1 MSLTT
6 TVKNGFD
13 NTFDFNDNDEKGVLS
28 KGLGIAAQTAWDT
41 VKTKISSEALNLV
54 GIGDGAATWGES
66 FTAAGTANAYEAIS
80 GNEMGFMSKMAL
92 TQSIAY
98 GVHKFNGPD
107 SEGGSMLKNLG
118 LGGLAAGGLAAG
130 TEVLSKMNAGDGIS
144 NAFDQLFEKIGDYA
158 DKFLGEDNFLSK
170 TIDKLGFS
178 KNNDIKNEESLGLS
192 KSQSDYFDNFDSESK
207 LKDFISDDKNE
218 EKGRMKKGLT
228 NNMPKLELGNWKK
241 NAVKALFEGLFCYL
255 LNNAQQ
261 IQELNMFKKS
271 MLALSL
277 SIAMGSSYVA
287 NAQNIAPVQMPIDI
301 QQEITK
307 YSDIIVK
314 LKNKLSEQENY
325 NNILEEKLHNAKDL
339 YTNID
344 PAHITSQ
351 QIDNLNNIIS
361 TLSITIDKN
370 TINNLDLSR
379 KINILEGF
387 LENYKNKK
395 IKEIEYVQ
403 AKVEKEVVLD
413 VNQESISPEKV
424 LQAETL
430 QKNNDIDETIK
441 KDAVENSSENQ
452 APVKDSA
459 TSEIIQKNVVKKE
472 IESEVSEKA
481 IVEGNISENDDKDFI
496 TTLGEKIENV
506 VIWFKELFGIQ
517 DSMNAN
523 EYVSKEEPSEIAI
536 EMEKTKKIELA
547 RIKAL
552 EEKESNDKK
561 ELENKKIEISE
572 TPLILE
578 NKVIDKDTGVT
589 GVNLNNEI
597 EEETK
602 DSDANSELNEFLSQ
616 NEEINTD
623 EVSEKPE
630 SVSPLTKDNDEVQN
644 FIDQDKES
652 IIKNDSTQEDKE
664 FEKSSIDE
672 ENKIIK
678 EEKNNSLTSEIKGS
692 EVESSI
698 SEPIGN
704 VVHQSDDSHDLSSPL
719 LEPIL
724 YAVKKGDNLT
734 KIVKNH
740 FGIKSNQDIVNKVQ
754 EIASLNGIQAKD
766 LIHIGDVIRIS

>member
-1 MSLTT
+1 L
-6 TVKNGFD
+6 
-13 NTFDFNDNDEKGVLS
+13 
-28 KGLGIAAQTAWDT
+28 
-41 VKTKISSEALNLV
+41 
-54 GIGDGAATWGES
+54 
-66 FTAAGTANAYEAIS
+66 
-80 GNEMGFMSKMAL
+80 
-92 TQSIAY
+92 
-98 GVHKFNGPD
+98 
-107 SEGGSMLKNLG
+107 
-118 LGGLAAGGLAAG
+118 
-130 TEVLSKMNAGDGIS
+130 
-144 NAFDQLFEKIGDYA
+144 
-158 DKFLGEDNFLSK
+158 
-170 TIDKLGFS
+170 
-178 KNNDIKNEESLGLS
+178 
-192 KSQSDYFDNFDSESK
+192 
-207 LKDFISDDKNE
+207 
-218 EKGRMKKGLT
+218 
-228 NNMPKLELGNWKK
+228 KK

-413 VNQESISPEKV
+413 VNQESISHEKV

-698 SEPIGN
+698 RE
-704 VVHQSDDSHDLSSPL
+704 
-719 LEPIL
+719 
-724 YAVKKGDNLT
+724 VK
-734 KIVKNH
+734 
-740 FGIKSNQDIVNKVQ
+740 
-754 EIASLNGIQAKD
+754 
-766 LIHIGDVIRIS
+766 